1 MLVDSLLKWYRVECM
16 KIKTYKRRSK
26 YTRLIKYM
34 VGLEKRFTSY
44 TGWEPHKK
52 SAIKLG

>member
-44 TGWEPHKK
+44 TG
-52 SAIKLG
+52 